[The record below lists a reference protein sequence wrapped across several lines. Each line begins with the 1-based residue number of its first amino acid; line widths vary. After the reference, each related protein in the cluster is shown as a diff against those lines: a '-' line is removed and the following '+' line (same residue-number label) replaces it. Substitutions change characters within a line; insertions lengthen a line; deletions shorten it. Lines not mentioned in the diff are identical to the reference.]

1 MEVVHAQE
9 MDENRRERILTN
21 LSTLLAGIPLE
32 TLDAKSRD
40 AFSSKFNSFKS
51 FINELNA

>member
-9 MDENRRERILTN
+9 IDDNRRERILTN